1 MGDRVNYKKETDI
14 RQLIPQMNAIETATF
29 GHILDEGFMAPEIQS
44 LFPQSRCFGP
54 VVTVSL
60 PDDNGYILP
69 AALDEVKPGDV
80 LVITCPDSDRHACWG
95 EVMATAA
102 KCYGIA
108 GVIIDGF
115 VTDLH
120 ALTNIGLPVWCKGRS
135 PLTTKRRQKEGTI
148 NQPVVCGG
156 IVVTPGD
163 WILADENG
171 VLCLAPDIFI
181 GNLDEVTEIQCREPS
196 LIERINKG
204 ERLSKIYQ

>member
-1 MGDRVNYKKETDI
+1 MGNRVSHTKETDI
-14 RQLIPQMNAIETATF
+14 QQLSKRMGLIETATF
-29 GHILDEGFMAPEIQS
+29 GHVLDEGFMAPEIQS
-44 LFPQSRCFGP
+44 LFPQARCFGP

-80 LVITCPDSDRHACWG
+80 LVISCPDSDRHACWG

-102 KCYGIA
+102 KCSGIS

-120 ALTNIGLPVWCKGRS
+120 ALTKNGLPVWCKGRS
-135 PLTTKRRQKEGTI
+135 PLTTKRRHKDGTI

-156 IVVTPGD
+156 TIVTPGD

-171 VLCLAPDIFI
+171 VLCLAPEIFI
-181 GNLDEVTEIQCREPS
+181 KYIDEVEEIQRCEPF

-204 ERLSKIYQ
+204 ERLNKIYQ

>member
-1 MGDRVNYKKETDI
+1 MGNSGLYMKETDI
-14 RQLIPQMNAIETATF
+14 QLLIPRMEVIETATF

-54 VVTVSL
+54 VVTVSI

-69 AALDEVKPGDV
+69 AALDVVKPGDV
-80 LVITCPDSDRHACWG
+80 LVISCPDSDRHACWG

-102 KCYGIA
+102 KCSGIA

-120 ALTNIGLPVWCKGRS
+120 ALTRIGLPVWCKGRS
-135 PLTTKRRQKEGTI
+135 PLTTKRRHKDGVL

-156 IVVTPGD
+156 TLVTPGD

-171 VLCLAPDIFI
+171 VLCLAPEIFI
-181 GNLDEVTEIQCREPS
+181 KYIDEAAEIQHREPS

-204 ERLSKIYQ
+204 ERLSKICQ